1 MLQTT
6 IKISLS
12 ILLLLC
18 LLHMPYGYYQFI
30 RFAALVGFAI
40 LGFHAY
46 EQGYKTAAIVYVC
59 LALLFQPFLKI
70 ALGRTVW
77 NAVDVLVAAG
87 LLISL
92 FAKQKKE
99 EKA

>member
-1 MLQTT
+1 MLQTI
-6 IKISLS
+6 IKLTLS
-12 ILLLLC
+12 IIPLLLC

-40 LGFHAY
+40 LGYHAY
-46 EQGYKTAAIVYVC
+46 EQGHKIAAIVYVC

-77 NAVDVLVAAG
+77 NVADVLVATG
-87 LLISL
+87 LLFSIFS
-92 FAKQKKE
+92 KQKKE
-99 EKA
+99 